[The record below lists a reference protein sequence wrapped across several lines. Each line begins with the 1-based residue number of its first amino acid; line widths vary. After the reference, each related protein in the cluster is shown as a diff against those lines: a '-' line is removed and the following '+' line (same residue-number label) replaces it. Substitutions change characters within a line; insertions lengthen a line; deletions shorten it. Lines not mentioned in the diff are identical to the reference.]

1 MLGPVGLTLSHNRG
15 VAFGLASG
23 SSAPLVIFAL
33 AALVV
38 VGVLVSRNPQAPLMW
53 VAAGLLAGGALG
65 NLVDRLR
72 AGAVTDFIE
81 IGSWPP
87 FNLADVAITCGVVLL
102 RLDLPARGRRV
113 SLTPTIVHLDDDLA
127 VVDKPAGL
135 VVHPAPSH
143 RGPTLVSELGDLL
156 GGGGDPERPG
166 IVHRLDKGTSG
177 LLVVA
182 RSDEAHAALQ
192 EQVRE
197 REVERIY
204 LALAGGR
211 LASRTGTIDAPIGR
225 ASRQRHRMA
234 VSGAA
239 SRQARTHF
247 EVLELLSA
255 ETYLEA
261 RLETGRTHQIRA
273 HFAAIGHPLTG
284 DATYGGAERYRPRA
298 PVPARP
304 PARLRPS
311 AKRRAARVLLAA
323 ARRPEPRRW
332 RPPAPPDRPIRA
344 GPSTIERF
352 ATYPR

>member
-1 MLGPVGLTLSHNRG
+1 MPEGPG
-15 VAFGLASG
+15 
-23 SSAPLVIFAL
+23 PE
-33 AALVV
+33 
-38 VGVLVSRNPQAPLMW
+38 
-53 VAAGLLAGGALG
+53 
-65 NLVDRLR
+65 LR
-72 AGAVTDFIE
+72 
-81 IGSWPP
+81 
-87 FNLADVAITCGVVLL
+87 
-102 RLDLPARGRRV
+102 
-113 SLTPTIVHLDDDLA
+113 IVHLDEALA

-143 RGPTLVSELGDLL
+143 TGPTLVSELGEIL
-156 GGGGDPERPG
+156 GGGDPERPG

-182 RSDEAHAALQ
+182 RTEAAHAALQ
-192 EQVRE
+192 AQVQQ

-247 EVLELLSA
+247 TVLELLA
-255 ETYLEA
+255 RETYLEA

-284 DATYGGAERYRPRA
+284 DATYGGAMRYGLQRQFLHAHRLAFDHPVSGQRMSFESGLPEDLARA
-298 PVPARP
+298 
-304 PARLRPS
+304 LE
-311 AKRRAARVLLAA
+311 AARGA
-323 ARRPEPRRW
+323 
-332 RPPAPPDRPIRA
+332 
-344 GPSTIERF
+344 
-352 ATYPR
+352 